1 MHRKPTMKILWI
13 VMLLAAGA
21 NAELRVGSADA
32 VKAATSKPQ
41 PVYSPVARQM
51 KVAGRVE
58 VEATVDESGKVE
70 SVKAM
75 NGNPLLTQ
83 AAVSAVQKWK
93 FNPFTEDGKPT
104 KAVATI
110 TFDFK
115 P

>member
-1 MHRKPTMKILWI
+1 MNRKQTMMICAA
-13 VMLLAAGA
+13 MLLTAGA
-21 NAELRVGSADA
+21 YGEIRVGSAEA

-58 VEATVDESGKVE
+58 VEAMVDESGKVE
-70 SVKAM
+70 SVKAV

-83 AAVSAVQKWK
+83 SAVSAVQKWK
-93 FNPFTEDGKPT
+93 FTPFTADGKPT
-104 KAVATI
+104 KAIATI
-110 TFDFK
+110 SFEFR